1 MQMCRTRRSMSLTT
15 TCRSTAARR
24 SWPAG
29 ISPRPS
35 RVRCVDS
42 STSKR
47 ADARDT
53 RSSPFGVGPTPS
65 KKIRFTGVPLG
76 EWASTNNGA
85 IEHVRVFGTRSG
97 KYVIHTERS
106 EGFTMVDSQ
115 GKPAGWRGHL
125 GIGDVSYG
133 TIPARS
139 TLDIV
144 DDLDG
149 VRDKVPPPLYD
160 IVVSTG
166 PPGACRGPRGLIAGP
181 PPSASR
187 AVRHDHHDTDRHPR
201 PGPPQGLRRR
211 RSSSTAS
218 TCTSPRA
225 RSSPCS
231 ARTGPARR
239 PRSRS
244 CPR

>member
-1 MQMCRTRRSMSLTT
+1 MPNKTIYVSDDDIPIYNRAQQLAGGNLSAAISRALRRFVD
-15 TCRSTAARR
+15 AEEDRR
-24 SWPAG
+24 EG
-29 ISPRPS
+29 YKEFT
-35 RVRCVDS
+35 VRI
-42 STSKR
+42 
-47 ADARDT
+47 
-53 RSSPFGVGPTPS
+53 GPTPS

-76 EWASTNNGA
+76 EWVSTNNGA

-97 KYVIHTERS
+97 KYVVHTERS

-160 IVVSTG
+160 IVVSTVN
-166 PPGACRGPRGLIAGP
+166 
-181 PPSASR
+181 PSP
-187 AVRHDHHDTDRHPR
+187 VED
-201 PGPPQGLRRR
+201 LEV
-211 RSSSTAS
+211 
-218 TCTSPRA
+218 
-225 RSSPCS
+225 
-231 ARTGPARR
+231 
-239 PRSRS
+239 
-244 CPR
+244 